1 MMFKTIFEK
10 LEQAENPVFQLVQDT
25 ADSKVI
31 AIAFKKGM
39 LLKPHTTAVPARL
52 IVFEGKISYNED
64 QFEQLLLKHEE
75 HNIPSNIAH
84 WVKAE
89 EDSLC
94 LLFKP

>member
-10 LEQAENPVFQLVQDT
+10 LKQSENPVFQLVQDT

-39 LLKPHTTAVPARL
+39 LLKPHTTALPARL
-52 IVFEGKISYNED
+52 IVIEGKVSYNQD
-64 QFEQLLLKHEE
+64 QFEQQLLKYDE
-75 HNIPSNIAH
+75 HAIPCDVMH